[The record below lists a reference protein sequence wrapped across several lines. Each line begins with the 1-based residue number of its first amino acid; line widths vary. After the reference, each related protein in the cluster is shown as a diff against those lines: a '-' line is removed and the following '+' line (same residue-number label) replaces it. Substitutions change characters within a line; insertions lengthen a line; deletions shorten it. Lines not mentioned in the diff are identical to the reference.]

1 MHTKSIFIFSVFATL
16 LLNMGCKSSNATK
29 AIAEQNTTAESIIT
43 STHCKKVEVDKE
55 IFNATTNLPNFD
67 TAYIIA
73 DTLHIIT
80 GKLHACEAEQFSMF
94 TNGAMMKS
102 LPPQGLVKLFL
113 MSEPTCKTAVAFHL
127 KFNLVNMRFKQD
139 TKDGG
144 NRTTIVR
151 LLGWETP
158 LTYRF

>member
-1 MHTKSIFIFSVFATL
+1 MKILFSISLSAIL
-16 LLNMGCKSSNATK
+16 LLSVGCKSSKTTK
-29 AIAEQNTTAESIIT
+29 TTTEQNAAVPSIIT
-43 STHCKKVEVDKE
+43 STNFRKVEIDKE
-55 IFNATTNLPNFD
+55 IFNATTNLPAFD

-80 GKLHACEAEQFSMF
+80 GKIQACDAEHFSTF
-94 TNGAMMKS
+94 TNGSMMKS

-113 MSEPTCKTAVAFHL
+113 MANPTCKNTSAFHL
-127 KFNLVNMRFKQD
+127 KFNLVNMRFRQD

>member
-1 MHTKSIFIFSVFATL
+1 MKSIVFIFCVSL
-16 LLNMGCKSSNATK
+16 LLGNAGCKSSKLATEK
-29 AIAEQNTTAESIIT
+29 ETTPDAIIS
-43 STHCKKVEVDKE
+43 STNFRKIEIDKE
-55 IFNATTNLPNFD
+55 IFNATTEMPAFD

-80 GKLHACEAEQFSMF
+80 GKLQACDADHFSAF
-94 TNGAMMKS
+94 TNGSMMKS

-113 MSEPTCKTAVAFHL
+113 MADPSCKTSAMFHL

-139 TKDGG
+139 ARDNG

>member
-1 MHTKSIFIFSVFATL
+1 MKSTIFLCLFTSILFTQ
-16 LLNMGCKSSNATK
+16 GCKSTK
-29 AIAEQNTTAESIIT
+29 TSKNNFVKEVAVESIIT
-43 STHCKKVEVDKE
+43 STNFRKVEIDKE
-55 IFNATTNLPNFD
+55 IFNATTNLPAFD
-67 TAYIIA
+67 TAYIVA

-80 GKLHACEAEQFSMF
+80 GKLQACDAKHFSAF
-94 TNGAMMKS
+94 TNGSMMKS

-113 MSEPTCKTAVAFHL
+113 MTDPTCKTSSLFHL

-139 TKDGG
+139 TKENG